1 MNDFYN
7 PVHTFLETGS
17 TGRIPELVK
26 ELCPESGR
34 VLVLSWS
41 TSVFELPAFSRLESL
56 SGITLQKRIFQA
68 SNPTLEQLFVVYRET
83 ADFCPDVVIAAG
95 GGSVMDVGKSLC
107 CLYGKEIAS
116 EEELRAMIRE
126 KSFGTPQAKW
136 IGVPTTAGTG
146 SEVTCWATIW
156 DPSQDAKRSLE
167 SKQNYAYAALAD
179 PDLIRQMPL
188 SLAVS
193 SALDAMAHAVESCWA
208 KNTNPVSRAL
218 ALSAVRT
225 IMSHMDGL
233 LSGEEQARDAMS
245 RGSLLAGLA
254 FSNTRTTAC
263 HSISYPLTMH
273 YGIPHGTAVSLLI
286 APVFCLNRGK
296 VREPEEL
303 LAALGVRDERE
314 LEEWIHRILRAAAIP
329 DSLEEWGVKR
339 EELRTLAEHGMT
351 KGRADNNP
359 VELTADGIERMLEGI
374 YARETERERAS
385 A

>member
-68 SNPTLEQLFVVYRET
+68 SNPTLEQLFAVYRET

-193 SALDAMAHAVESCWA
+193 SALDAVAHAMESCWA
-208 KNTNPVSRAL
+208 RNTNPVSRAL
-218 ALSAVRT
+218 ALS
-225 IMSHMDGL
+225 S
-233 LSGEEQARDAMS
+233 QAR
-245 RGSLLAGLA
+245 
-254 FSNTRTTAC
+254 
-263 HSISYPLTMH
+263 
-273 YGIPHGTAVSLLI
+273 
-286 APVFCLNRGK
+286 
-296 VREPEEL
+296 
-303 LAALGVRDERE
+303 
-314 LEEWIHRILRAAAIP
+314 
-329 DSLEEWGVKR
+329 
-339 EELRTLAEHGMT
+339 
-351 KGRADNNP
+351 
-359 VELTADGIERMLEGI
+359 
-374 YARETERERAS
+374 
-385 A
+385 